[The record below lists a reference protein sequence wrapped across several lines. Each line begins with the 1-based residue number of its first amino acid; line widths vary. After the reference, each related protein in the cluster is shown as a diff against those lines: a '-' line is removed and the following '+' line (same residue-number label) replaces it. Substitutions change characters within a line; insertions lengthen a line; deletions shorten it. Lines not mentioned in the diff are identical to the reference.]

1 MKNNLSTQ
9 SFEFVYDDD
18 ENENNKYYYDDETP
32 DSTIEKGPQVTVE
45 IGSDFQ
51 HRAVINDVETVRT
64 SLWPLSLSIQSIGSD
79 TLELKIAE
87 TAAHFHLLFNN
98 KYPLEAPK
106 MMYLGPRYDFCTMIQ
121 LSIDFK
127 KFRHKEWSIRESL
140 VSILDDVFHLLL
152 TKTPVIMATEN
163 DKDLS
168 LSLWTEDEKVAID
181 FLKEIDCFQNSSFFE
196 ESSMDPIT
204 MGKGTGY
211 GCDNNNSEAGGRL
224 QKKKK
229 GVRELFSTSCSL
241 ITATATTTTSSSSS
255 SSPLLEVLDMM
266 DVLGVLTSYVQKNT
280 YLNIAELREYLGTWV
295 RRFPDATALRAAVEH
310 KTRVKEFLPTLST
323 GPNIILI
330 DNDTAEMNKFVSTHH
345 FRNQVAT
352 VTSNSNNN
360 IKSLYSR
367 ILLEIMDLDQLS
379 REESSLFRLVWCPTG
394 PFQLLRLLL
403 YSSND
408 PYFGGMFEFHVY
420 FPMEYPHVPPS
431 VQFITT
437 AGGTVRFNPN
447 LYTCG
452 KVCLS
457 LLGTWSGEPWNP
469 SVNNMMHVVLAL
481 SVMIFTNQPLQNEPA
496 YSSMVYFDPSCS
508 AETESETDN
517 ITSKE
522 LLMVRKYKFQ
532 LRYMTLQHAILAPL
546 VNTDSIF
553 YPAVWDL
560 FQKNQK
566 TILHQ
571 LDRVLQQARDEK
583 SFTPLYQ
590 AKCFQTP
597 VSVVDHHYA
606 SNYQIMLD
614 RVKKLSN
621 DS

>member
-1 MKNNLSTQ
+1 MKTNSSTQ
-9 SFEFVYDDD
+9 SFDFIYDDDD
-18 ENENNKYYYDDETP
+18 ENENNQYYYDDGTSFSSVET
-32 DSTIEKGPQVTVE
+32 GPRVTVE

-51 HRAVINDVETVRT
+51 HRAVMNDLEAVRT
-64 SLWPLSLSIQSIGSD
+64 SLWPLSISIQSIGSD
-79 TLELKIAE
+79 TLEFNIAE
-87 TAAHFHLLFNN
+87 TVAHFHLLFNS

-106 MMYLGPRYDFCTMIQ
+106 MMYLGPRYDFCTLIQ

-152 TKTPVIMATEN
+152 NKTPEMVATEN

-168 LSLWTEDEKVAID
+168 LWTEDEKVCLD

-196 ESSMDPIT
+196 ESHTNPIT

-211 GCDNNNSEAGGRL
+211 GSDNNVGEAGGRL

-241 ITATATTTTSSSSS
+241 ITATTS
-255 SSPLLEVLDMM
+255 SSPLLEVLDIM

-295 RRFPDATALRAAVEH
+295 RRFPDAIALRAAVEH

-330 DNDTAEMNKFVSTHH
+330 DNDNYNAELNKFVSTHH

-352 VTSNSNNN
+352 DISNN

-408 PYFGGMFEFHVY
+408 PYLGGMFEFHVY
-420 FPMEYPHVPPS
+420 FPLEYPHVPPS
-431 VQFITT
+431 VQFMTT

-496 YSSMVYFDPSCS
+496 YSSMVYFDPCS
-508 AETESETDN
+508 SVETESE
-517 ITSKE
+517 TSKE
-522 LLMVRKYKFQ
+522 LLMVHKYKFQ

-553 YPAVWDL
+553 YPAVWAL

-571 LDRVLQQARDEK
+571 LDRVLHQARDEK

-590 AKCFQTP
+590 AKCFQTQ

-606 SNYQIMLD
+606 SNYENMLD
-614 RVKKLSN
+614 RVKKLVE